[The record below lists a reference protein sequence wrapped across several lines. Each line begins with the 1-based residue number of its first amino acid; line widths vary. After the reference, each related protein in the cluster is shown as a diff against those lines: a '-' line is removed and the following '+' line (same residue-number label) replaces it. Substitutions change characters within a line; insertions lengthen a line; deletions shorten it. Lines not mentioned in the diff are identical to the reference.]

1 MPKSSPKI
9 HLFPFPLNLA
19 LAKKTFL
26 NHDVRDKN
34 HNGTIVDTLNNRTIT
49 RLLSESKIGCGRK
62 MYTAESAHPVNR
74 EGRRFIECPFYR
86 DCLMHA
92 AKNDWRAW
100 TCEKCPNLK
109 LDLVCKK
116 LKFIS
121 PYYQLLSEI
130 YPQFRTKYEPAIGL
144 FDVEH

>member
-1 MPKSSPKI
+1 M
-9 HLFPFPLNLA
+9 FPFPLNFAMGQKIL
-19 LAKKTFL
+19 L
-26 NHDVRDKN
+26 NQDVKDKS
-34 HNGTIVDTLNNRTIT
+34 HNGTIVATLNSRTII

-144 FDVEH
+144 FDLEC